1 AAYSASKAALHTLT
15 ECLAME
21 LEPKAIKINCLALGS
36 AQTEMLANAFPQY
49 ESPVTAQEM
58 GSYIAQFALGGHR
71 VFNGKVLPVAVTTP
85 QHWSMMIL
93 IENIHL
99 TKALRLGLT
108 VSALI
113 TLSCQNE
120 SRHNAS
126 EALQEDPAS
135 EIAAD
140 MGAPLPALPYIAVFD
155 DESEQLQAQK
165 NPDFD
170 RTSLTLDAL
179 TLALR
184 TNYPEIGLEVD
195 RISNDTLFVRIADAS
210 YLTQQMG
217 SSGAQV
223 YIMETTYA
231 Y

>member
-1 AAYSASKAALHTLT
+1 
-15 ECLAME
+15 
-21 LEPKAIKINCLALGS
+21 
-36 AQTEMLANAFPQY
+36 
-49 ESPVTAQEM
+49 
-58 GSYIAQFALGGHR
+58 
-71 VFNGKVLPVAVTTP
+71 
-85 QHWSMMIL
+85 MIL

-140 MGAPLPALPYIAVFD
+140 IGAPLPALPYIAVFD

-231 Y
+231 YTELPNIDVVHFDFAEGDHAIPGDYTRHSFNGRPGIR